1 MAVAEKCD
9 RSGIDRRGPFRIKEN
24 CTAAISLGVAV
35 PCNQKLHPRSA
46 TEWTV
51 RPPETHRTPQQDAQ
65 QEAPSQSG
73 TSACPA
79 PARRSARVSRSRRS
93 RSGDTDN
100 FHRKTTALRWSHSR
114 SRKPREP
121 RARTNARESAG
132 TRRRH
137 RCRRPQDSC
146 RGEHD
151 SAEPDTT
158 ESTGTELAGTGSI
171 GRDKKG
177 RVCFT

>member
-1 MAVAEKCD
+1 MYSRHFTR
-9 RSGIDRRGPFRIKEN
+9 RSRSMESEAPPTKRNRVDG
-24 CTAAISLGVAV
+24 TATGS
-35 PCNQKLHPRSA
+35 PS
-46 TEWTV
+46 
-51 RPPETHRTPQQDAQ
+51 TPQQDAQ

-79 PARRSARVSRSRRS
+79 PARRSARVPQSRRS

-100 FHRKTTALRWSHSR
+100 FHRRTTALRRPHSR
-114 SRKPREP
+114 SR
-121 RARTNARESAG
+121 
-132 TRRRH
+132 
-137 RCRRPQDSC
+137 
-146 RGEHD
+146 EHD

-158 ESTGTELAGTGSI
+158 ESAGTELAGTGSI

>member
-1 MAVAEKCD
+1 MAVAEKRD
-9 RSGIDRRGPFRIKEN
+9 RSGIDREGPLPHKGELYSRHFTRRSRSIQSEAPPTKRN
-24 CTAAISLGVAV
+24 RVDGTATGNPS
-35 PCNQKLHPRSA
+35 
-46 TEWTV
+46 
-51 RPPETHRTPQQDAQ
+51 TPQQDAQ

-73 TSACPA
+73 TSAYPA